1 MEVHL
6 ILWKLVEASMG
17 VERNSHWNWLK
28 NYGVRARVG
37 VTILDQPDKIYTLL
51 LDVPYGSLYWPTH
64 NNVPWCLLV
73 GVLLPRG
80 RSKLLRA
87 IADVQTKTLYLLRF
101 GVLLPN
107 TEHKSLNTYG
117 YDACWLPGHLSL
129 VSTSWTDTV
138 DKPLYEITKINL
150 NLPAVIM
157 YQFCVYVPSK
167 LLKGT
172 VRPPKGGA
180 TMPKHAHEGI
190 FNCQSGVPRRIL

>member
-129 VSTSWTDTV
+129 VSTSRTDTV

-150 NLPAVIM
+150 TYPQWLCTSFAYTFLQSCWKVL
-157 YQFCVYVPSK
+157 YV
-167 LLKGT
+167 LRKGVPQCQDT
-172 VRPPKGGA
+172 LMKGYS
-180 TMPKHAHEGI
+180 I
-190 FNCQSGVPRRIL
+190 CQSGVPRRIL